1 MHISKLPKEIYC
13 NQLLKYLTVAD
24 CWAISRTCK
33 EIYGYMN
40 KKIFGLFKEH
50 FKFTD
55 RPRKGE
61 HMHVIL
67 YCLGIISPCK
77 YAFTGSSVWSTL
89 LGEYWFD
96 QDMDI
101 LVEGSHSRMHELR
114 LSGNLRY
121 KGTFYDM
128 IVLPGVPVTFYG
140 DCLRIRDIPYWNRIA
155 DIIYCKNNS
164 IKSLLDQFDIT
175 GCSCYFDD
183 KVLFIPNPSDTL
195 FKRSFAKKQPGT
207 LDEIFQSRLSKYRE
221 RGITILY
228 Q

>member
-1 MHISKLPKEIYC
+1 MHISKLPTEIYC

-50 FKFTD
+50 FNFNGTK
-55 RPRKGE
+55 RSE
-61 HMHVIL
+61 HMSVIR
-67 YCLGIISPCK
+67 YCLGIISPYN
-77 YAFTGSSVWSTL
+77 YAFTGSIVWSTL

-96 QDMDI
+96 QDID
-101 LVEGSHSRMHELR
+101 LFVEGSYLRMHELR
-114 LSGNLRY
+114 RGGNLSY
-121 KGTFYDM
+121 KGTFYEV
-128 IVLPGVPVTFYG
+128 IVLPGVPATFYG
-140 DCLRIRDIPYWNRIA
+140 DCLRIRDIPNWNRIA
-155 DIIYCKNNS
+155 DIVWCKDNS
-164 IKSLLDQFDIT
+164 IKSTLDQFDIT

-195 FKRSFAKKQPGT
+195 FKRSFVKKQPGIS
-207 LDEIFQSRLSKYRE
+207 DEIFQSRSSKYRE
-221 RGITILY
+221 RGITLLY